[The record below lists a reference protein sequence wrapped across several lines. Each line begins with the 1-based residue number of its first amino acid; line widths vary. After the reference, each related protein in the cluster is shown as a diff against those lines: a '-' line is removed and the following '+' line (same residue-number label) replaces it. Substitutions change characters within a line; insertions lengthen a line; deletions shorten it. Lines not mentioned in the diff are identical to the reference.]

1 MAISEVRQIEL
12 PCIRD
17 PRGNLTFIQNKSHL
31 PFDIARVYWLYDV
44 PSDGRRDGHA
54 FMRQH
59 ELIVSLSG
67 SFDVTVGDATG
78 SRTFTLNR
86 PFAGLLVPPMT
97 WRSLQNFSTNSAGM
111 VLASTLYDPA
121 DYVRDHDEFIRIAR
135 TTTADMPVAATPTTN
150 RPCGQGGHAT
160 SSVDDCRIIPL
171 QRHSGPMGSL
181 TAVENTDRFPF
192 DVRRV
197 YYLYDVPSGAERGG
211 HSHHT
216 EQRMIMAIAGSFD
229 VTVDDGVSRRTFTLN
244 NPSRALY
251 IPAGIWRTVENFS
264 SGSVCLALSSNIY
277 DAADYVRDCRQFLEL
292 TSCKR

>member
-171 QRHSGPMGSL
+171 QRHSGPMG
-181 TAVENTDRFPF
+181 
-192 DVRRV
+192 
-197 YYLYDVPSGAERGG
+197 
-211 HSHHT
+211 
-216 EQRMIMAIAGSFD
+216 
-229 VTVDDGVSRRTFTLN
+229 
-244 NPSRALY
+244 
-251 IPAGIWRTVENFS
+251 
-264 SGSVCLALSSNIY
+264 
-277 DAADYVRDCRQFLEL
+277 
-292 TSCKR
+292 